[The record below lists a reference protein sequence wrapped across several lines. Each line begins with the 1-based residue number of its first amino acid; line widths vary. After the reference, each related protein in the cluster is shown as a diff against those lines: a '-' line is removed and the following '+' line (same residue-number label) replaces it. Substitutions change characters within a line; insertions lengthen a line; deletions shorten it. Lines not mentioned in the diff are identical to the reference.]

1 MSEIWRQDKDKEI
14 NKGKKI
20 NKGKD
25 QRKKTK
31 KKKSYNYIKLS
42 HKFKKIMVI
51 HLRAFSVMKVV
62 KTNFQNKMEIDF
74 LTDSLML

>member
-31 KKKSYNYIKLS
+31 KKKNHIIY
-42 HKFKKIMVI
+42 KIVTQI
-51 HLRAFSVMKVV
+51 
-62 KTNFQNKMEIDF
+62 
-74 LTDSLML
+74 